1 MFNNV
6 CRKISQLLIVWVIL
20 AVIAG
25 YYHPALLSWMKPD
38 LDWLFALTM
47 LGMGM
52 VTNPLDYKPML
63 KQPKPIGL
71 GMLAHFGIM
80 PLTSF
85 IVAKLLHLPPELA
98 LGLIL
103 AGAAPDAM
111 ASGVVSYAAHAD
123 VPYAIALT
131 SVTTLFAP
139 VLTPAF
145 TYIFGHVYIK
155 IPFFPMFFSIIK
167 MVIAPLIIGLTIKH
181 YFRTKIEKGE
191 AFFPAVSSVF
201 IACICGLVVALNRE
215 YILNL
220 TWLVLAAVLLL
231 NTAGLVFGYWA
242 GIAFGF
248 DVSRRRTLAICVGMQ
263 NAGLGAV
270 LALKHFGAQA
280 AVPNALFA
288 TWCIISASLMAWF
301 WNRTSTESRIS
312 KIKNQEL

>member
-1 MFNNV
+1 MFNNI
-6 CRKISQLLIVWVIL
+6 CRKISQLLIVWVIA

-25 YYHPALLSWMKPD
+25 YYHPSLLAWMKPD

-47 LGMGM
+47 IGIGM
-52 VTNPLDYKPML
+52 VTNPVDYKPML
-63 KQPKPIGL
+63 KQPKSIGL

-85 IVAKLLHLPPELA
+85 IVAKLLNLPPELA

-111 ASGVVSYAAHAD
+111 ASSVVSYAAHAD

-131 SVTTLFAP
+131 SITTLFAP

-167 MVIAPLIIGLTIKH
+167 MVIVPLILGLTIKH
-181 YFRTKIEKGE
+181 YFKAKIERVE
-191 AFFPAVSSVF
+191 AFFPAVSSIF

-215 YILNL
+215 YILNIS
-220 TWLVLAAVLLL
+220 WLIFAAVFLL
-231 NTAGLVFGYWA
+231 NAAGLFFGYWV
-242 GIAFGF
+242 GVAFGF
-248 DVSRRRTLAICVGMQ
+248 DVKRRRTLALCVGMQ

-270 LALKHFGAQA
+270 LAIKHFGAQA

-288 TWCIISASLMAWF
+288 TWCIISASIVAWF
-301 WNRTSTESRIS
+301 WNRNNPDQVIYA
-312 KIKNQEL
+312 K

>member
-1 MFNNV
+1 MFNTI
-6 CRKISQLLIVWVIL
+6 CKKTSQLLIVWVIA
-20 AVIAG
+20 AVIVG
-25 YYHPALLSWMKPD
+25 YTHPSLLAWMKPH

-47 LGMGM
+47 LGIGM
-52 VTNPLDYKPML
+52 VTNPIDYKPML
-63 KQPKPIGL
+63 QQPKAIGL

-80 PLTSF
+80 PLASF
-85 IVAKLLHLPPELA
+85 IVAKLLNLPPELA

-111 ASGVVSYAAHAD
+111 ASSVVSYAAHAD

-131 SVTTLFAP
+131 SVTTLVAP

-167 MVIAPLIIGLTIKH
+167 MVIVPLAIGLTIKH
-181 YFRTKIEKGE
+181 YFKSKIEKIE
-191 AFFPAVSSVF
+191 DFFPAISSIF

-215 YILNL
+215 YIHNI
-220 TWLVLAAVLLL
+220 TWLIFAAVVLL
-231 NTAGLVFGYWA
+231 NTAGLVLGYWA
-242 GIAFGF
+242 GAVFGF
-248 DVSRRRTLAICVGMQ
+248 DIKRRRTLAICVGMQ
-263 NAGLGAV
+263 NAALGAV

-288 TWCIISASLMAWF
+288 TWCIISASIVAWF
-301 WNRTSTESRIS
+301 WNKTDVISTTSD
-312 KIKNQEL
+312 